1 MKKLTKS
8 VKSIDINKS
17 KIYNYDIKMIEIMEI
32 AFEDYKKKIEN
43 YIQQSVSKK
52 EAERLMNLY
61 AQELEEFYQE
71 KLKVSTAGTLILQGY

>member
-1 MKKLTKS
+1 
-8 VKSIDINKS
+8 
-17 KIYNYDIKMIEIMEI
+17 MEI
-32 AFEDYKKKIEN
+32 TVEDYKKKIEN

-71 KLKVSTAGTLILQGY
+71 KLKISTTGTLILQGY